1 MLNMQLRTTGQHSLI
16 KIIVIACT
24 ALATMHMQQMITI
37 TMQRSRQHA
46 MNSVWS
52 ERMLLPIRHKF
63 VLGKASNSRGVAPTQ
78 YSTEQSA
85 TLP

>member
-1 MLNMQLRTTGQHSLI
+1 MLNMQLRTTGRHSVS

-52 ERMLLPIRHKF
+52 ERVLLPIRHKL
-63 VLGKASNSRGVAPTQ
+63 VLCKASIGRGVAPTQ